1 MQGFVLRAEDSA
13 GSTVGSWYIPYLA
26 DTSFLSES
34 RYLACSGRAQSA
46 VTHSGQTTDMW
57 VVSFQWRPDT
67 HFSGWVQFRL
77 EHSLQYIGQNLY
89 KLVKGE
95 KINARQWKSDASDNL
110 YEGI

>member
-89 KLVKGE
+89 
-95 KINARQWKSDASDNL
+95 
-110 YEGI
+110 